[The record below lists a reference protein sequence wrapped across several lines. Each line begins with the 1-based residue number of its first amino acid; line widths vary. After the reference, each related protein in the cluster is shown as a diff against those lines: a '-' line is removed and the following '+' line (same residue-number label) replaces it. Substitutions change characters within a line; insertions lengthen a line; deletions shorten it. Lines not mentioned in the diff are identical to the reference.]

1 MRIFAALLLSVFIL
15 AGCGESLEKKLV
27 GSWQVD
33 TAKTEISGDQ
43 IKGDAEKQMAMAML
57 KTISLELKS
66 DKTFAMTVVFP
77 ISGKWDLSGNKLT
90 LTPELKEGE
99 TMSFGGKSTMDFELN
114 AAGATMS
121 SKMDDGGM
129 KGTLVM
135 VKADAAK

>member
-1 MRIFAALLLSVFIL
+1 MKILAALLLCVFVL

-43 IKGDAEKQMAMAML
+43 VKDDAEKQMAMAMM
-57 KTISLELKS
+57 KTITLEIKS
-66 DKTFAMTVVFP
+66 DKTFDMKVLFP
-77 ISGKWDLSGNKLT
+77 ITGKWDLVGNKLT

-99 TMSFGGKSTMDFELN
+99 TMSFGGKSTMDFELD

-121 SKMDDGGM
+121 SKMEEGGM

-135 VKADAAK
+135 VKTDAAK